1 MKAQYELNSKGLVAS
16 ESVDNTTSFKQTSI
30 IRKLNNPERFDV
42 FISYQWDI
50 KENVK
55 MLYNQ
60 LTKSHGLRCWMD
72 DFEMG
77 SGSLNESKFLLFE
90 C

>member
-1 MKAQYELNSKGLVAS
+1 MAS
-16 ESVDNTTSFKQTSI
+16 
-30 IRKLNNPERFDV
+30 NNLKFFDV

-50 KENVK
+50 KESVL

-60 LTKSHGLRCWMD
+60 LTKTHGLRCWMD

-77 SGSLNESKFLLFE
+77 SGDLNESKIF
-90 C
+90 

>member
-1 MKAQYELNSKGLVAS
+1 MAS
-16 ESVDNTTSFKQTSI
+16 NNLES
-30 IRKLNNPERFDV
+30 FDV

-50 KENVK
+50 KESVK

-60 LTKSHGLRCWMD
+60 LTKTHGLRCWMD

-77 SGSLNESKFLLFE
+77 SGSLNDSKFLFFE
-90 C
+90 CDCMYFCSI

>member
-1 MKAQYELNSKGLVAS
+1 LNFICKVKLKKKKRNTLLKMASNNLKG
-16 ESVDNTTSFKQTSI
+16 
-30 IRKLNNPERFDV
+30 FDV

-50 KENVK
+50 KESVT

-60 LTKSHGLRCWMD
+60 LTETHGLRCWMD

-77 SGSLNESKFLLFE
+77 SDLNESKFFMSAKPFKRRFVIDF
-90 C
+90 

>member
-1 MKAQYELNSKGLVAS
+1 MASNNLKG
-16 ESVDNTTSFKQTSI
+16 
-30 IRKLNNPERFDV
+30 FDV

-50 KENVK
+50 KESVT

-60 LTKSHGLRCWMD
+60 LTKTHGLRCWMD

-77 SGSLNESKFLLFE
+77 SGDLNESKFF
-90 C
+90 

>member
-1 MKAQYELNSKGLVAS
+1 MAS
-16 ESVDNTTSFKQTSI
+16 NNLES
-30 IRKLNNPERFDV
+30 FDV

-50 KENVK
+50 KESVK

-60 LTKSHGLRCWMD
+60 LTKTHGLRCWMD

-77 SGSLNESKFLLFE
+77 SGSLNDSKFLFFE
-90 C
+90 CDCMYFCSILIILFLIKGIMNGIRC